1 MVRSPGRPEPRVPG
15 GGACGNQ
22 GDDRRIHDEGH
33 VVDEARRPSP
43 FAVALPLLCGALVT
57 AGVGISL
64 MPTATG
70 ALAAQDMRS
79 EARTYE
85 RLAIREQDDDES
97 LVRAREMNEELAGRG
112 AVDLSDAGAPAG
124 YWEWEGA
131 SDDEIVA
138 TVAMPSLDIVL
149 PVRRG
154 TSDEALSRG
163 VGHLPG
169 TSLPVGGPSTHCVLA
184 GHTDYRDLELFS
196 RIGELGPGDVVM
208 VTGAGGTLLYQV
220 AQTEVVGPTEGASL
234 AVRPGEDL
242 LTLLTCW
249 PPHVNTHRV
258 LVHCERATE
267 ATPAPT
273 TDADRPEADRVGVA
287 VTSHDDTPSGTITA
301 ALCGTAALASGT
313 LAALLAAYPTLRETA
328 GPR

>member
-1 MVRSPGRPEPRVPG
+1 MVRSPGRPEPRAPG
-15 GGACGNQ
+15 GGARGNQ
-22 GDDRRIHDEGH
+22 GDDRRNLSQGTAHG
-33 VVDEARRPSP
+33 EARCPSP
-43 FAVALPLLCGALVT
+43 FVAALPLLCGALVT

-70 ALAAQDMRS
+70 ALAAQGMRS

-85 RLAIREQDDDES
+85 RLAIREQDGRET
-97 LVRAREMNEELAGRG
+97 LEQARAMNGELAERS
-112 AVDLSDAGAPAG
+112 AVDLSDTGAPAG

-131 SDDEIVA
+131 SDDEVIA
-138 TVAMPSLDIVL
+138 TVAIPSLDIVL

-196 RIGELGPGDVVM
+196 RIGELAPGDEVM

-220 AQTEVVGPTEGASL
+220 AQTEVVGPTEGGSL
-234 AVRPGEDL
+234 SVRPGEDL

-258 LVHCERATE
+258 LVHCERVAD
-267 ATPAPT
+267 AAPASA
-273 TDADRPEADRVGVA
+273 TDAARPEADRVGVA
-287 VTSHDDTPSGTITA
+287 VAGHDDTPAGTITA
-301 ALCGTAALASGT
+301 ALCGTAALASGA
-313 LAALLAAYPTLRETA
+313 LAALLAAYPSLREA
-328 GPR
+328 SGPR